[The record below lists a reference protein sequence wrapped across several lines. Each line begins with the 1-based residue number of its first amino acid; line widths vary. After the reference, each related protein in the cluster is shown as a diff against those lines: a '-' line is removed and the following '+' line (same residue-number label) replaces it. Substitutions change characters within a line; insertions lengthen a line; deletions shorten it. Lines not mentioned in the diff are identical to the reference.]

1 MKLFKLFIL
10 FLIVTLALPAAMVF
24 AADADKGCAAKRAAI
39 EKRITVAKEKDNA
52 DQLAGLERALD
63 NVIDWCSHDN
73 LKAKAEYEI
82 WEKEQDVA
90 ECIRELDKAKAKGK
104 ADKIAKRERK
114 LSEAQAELEEA
125 RAKLKA
131 LN

>member
-1 MKLFKLFIL
+1 MKLFKLLIL
-10 FLIVTLALPAAMVF
+10 SLIVTLALPAAMVF

-39 EKRITVAKEKDNA
+39 EKRIAIAKEHNNA
-52 DQLAGLERALD
+52 DQLAGLEKALA
-63 NVIDWCSHDN
+63 NVTAWCSDDN
-73 LKAKAEYEI
+73 LKAKAEYEV
-82 WEKEQDVA
+82 WEQQQEVA
-90 ECIRELDKAKAKGK
+90 ERTQELAEAKAKGD

-125 RAKLKA
+125 QAKLKA